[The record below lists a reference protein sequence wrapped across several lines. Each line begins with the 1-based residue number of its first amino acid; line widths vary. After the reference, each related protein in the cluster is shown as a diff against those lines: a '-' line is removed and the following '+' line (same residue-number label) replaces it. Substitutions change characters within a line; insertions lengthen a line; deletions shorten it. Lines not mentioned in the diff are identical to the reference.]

1 MKLSVS
7 GGRRLVGKIS
17 VQGAKNS
24 ILPIL
29 AACVLCRGEV
39 ILHNCPDLSDVVSA
53 INILKHLGLCVERK
67 GDTLCIFSNG
77 ITGCDVPDELMREM
91 RSSALFL
98 GAILSES
105 GCARVSMPGGCELG
119 PRPIDMHISA
129 LKKLGAECSDERGEM
144 YFTAPRGLVGTHIS
158 LWFPSVGATENIMLA
173 SAKAKGTTVITNA
186 AREPE
191 IVDLARFLN
200 CCGARIRGAGS
211 STIVIDGVD
220 RLYACEYRVMPDRIA
235 AVTFL
240 TAGAITRGDVLVC
253 DVNREDVIPALMP
266 LEAAGCQ
273 IYANSDSIRLKAPEK
288 LRCMNIIKTMPHP
301 GFPTDAQAIV
311 MALST
316 LCRGSTMF
324 VETIFENR
332 FRHVGEL
339 LRMGADIK
347 TEGKVAVVNG
357 VSRLY
362 PATVTSTDLR
372 GGAALLIAALSAE
385 GESMLCDVEHI
396 DRGYQHIENDLNL
409 LGAEITRIK

>member
-1 MKLSVS
+1 MKFSVS
-7 GGRRLVGKIS
+7 GGRRLFGKIR

-29 AACVLCRGEV
+29 AASILCRGEV
-39 ILHNCPDLSDVVSA
+39 ILHNCPNLSDVLSA
-53 INILKHLGLCVERK
+53 IRILEHLGLCVDRE
-67 GDTLCIFSNG
+67 GDTLRIISSG
-77 ITGCDVPDELMREM
+77 ITGCDVPDKLMREM
-91 RSSALFL
+91 RSSVVFL
-98 GAILSES
+98 GAILSET

-129 LKKLGAECSDERGEM
+129 LKKLGAVCDDEMGDM
-144 YFTAPRGLVGTHIS
+144 HFYAPKGLCGAHIS
-158 LWFPSVGATENIMLA
+158 LWFPSVGATENIILA
-173 SAKAKGTTVITNA
+173 SVKAKGTTVITNA

-200 CCGARIRGAGS
+200 CCGARVRGAGS

-220 RLYACEYRVMPDRIA
+220 KLYACEYRVMPDRIA

-240 TAGAITRGDVLVC
+240 TAAAITGGEILVC
-253 DVNREDVIPALMP
+253 DADCEDITPALMP
-266 LEAAGCQ
+266 LESAGCTVCSQ
-273 IYANSDSIRLKAPEK
+273 KDRIALKAPQK
-288 LRCMNIIKTMPHP
+288 LCAMNIIKTMPHP
-301 GFPTDAQAIV
+301 GFPTDAQAII

-316 LCRGSTMF
+316 LCEGSTMF

-357 VSRLY
+357 VKRLHS
-362 PATVTSTDLR
+362 AVVTSTDLR
-372 GGAALLIAALSAE
+372 GGAALLLAALSAE
-385 GESMLCDVEHI
+385 GESTLCDIEHI

-409 LGAEITRIK
+409 LGANVTRIQ

>member
-1 MKLSVS
+1 MRFSVTGGS
-7 GGRRLVGKIS
+7 RLGGRLS

-29 AACVLCRGEV
+29 AACVLCRGEI

-53 INILKHLGLCVERK
+53 IRILEHLGLDVTRE
-67 GDTLCIFSNG
+67 GDTLKIVSTG
-77 ITGCDVPDELMREM
+77 ITGCEVPDELMREM

-119 PRPIDMHISA
+119 PRPIDMHVSA
-129 LKKLGAECSDERGEM
+129 LKKLGAVCDEETGDM
-144 YFTAPRGLVGTHIS
+144 CFFAPKGLCGTHIS
-158 LWFPSVGATENIMLA
+158 LWFPSVGATENIILA
-173 SAKAKGTTVITNA
+173 SAKARGTTIITNA

-211 STIVIDGVD
+211 STIVIDGTD
-220 RLYACEYRVMPDRIA
+220 RLYSCEYRVMPDRIA

-240 TAGAITRGDVLVC
+240 TAAAITGGEIVLC
-253 DVNREDVIPALMP
+253 DANREDITPALLP
-266 LEAAGCQ
+266 LEAAGCG
-273 IYANSDSIRLKAPEK
+273 IYSQNDKIVLKAPQK
-288 LRCMNIIKTMPHP
+288 LRSMNIIKTMPHP
-301 GFPTDAQAIV
+301 GFPTDAQAII

-316 LCRGSTMF
+316 LCEGSTMF

-332 FRHVGEL
+332 FRHVSEL

-357 VSRLY
+357 VKRLH
-362 PATVTSTDLR
+362 PAAVCCTDLR
-372 GGAALLIAALSAE
+372 GGAAILLAALSAQ
-385 GESMLCDVEHI
+385 GESIISDVRHI
-396 DRGYQHIENDLNL
+396 DRGYQHIESDLNK
-409 LGAEITRIK
+409 LGAKIERLP

>member
-1 MKLSVS
+1 MKFSVS
-7 GGRRLVGKIS
+7 GGRRLSGRLS

-29 AACVLCRGEV
+29 AASVLCRGEV
-39 ILHNCPDLSDVVSA
+39 VLHNCPDLSDVISA
-53 INILKHLGLCVERK
+53 INILKHLGLCVRRE
-67 GDTLCIFSNG
+67 GDTLCIISNG

-91 RSSALFL
+91 RSSSLFL

-119 PRPIDMHISA
+119 PRPIDMHVSA
-129 LKKLGAECSDERGEM
+129 LKKLGAEYSDERGEM
-144 YFTAPRGLVGTHIS
+144 YFTAPKGLVGTHIS
-158 LWFPSVGATENIMLA
+158 LWFPSVGATENIILA

-211 STIVIDGVD
+211 GTIVIDGVD

-235 AVTFL
+235 AITFL
-240 TAGAITRGDVLVC
+240 SAAAITHGDILVTNAC
-253 DVNREDVIPALMP
+253 REDIMPALMP

-273 IYANSDSIRLKAPEK
+273 ILVKDDTIRLKVPDR

-311 MALST
+311 MALAT
-316 LCRGSTMF
+316 LCEGSTMF

-357 VSRLY
+357 VNRLH

-372 GGAALLIAALSAE
+372 GGAALLLACLSAE
-385 GESMLCDVEHI
+385 GDSTLCDIEHV

-409 LGAEITRIK
+409 LGAEIMRIK

>member
-1 MKLSVS
+1 MKFSVS
-7 GGRRLVGKIS
+7 GARRLFGKIR

-29 AACVLCRGEV
+29 AATVLCRGEV

-53 INILKHLGLCVERK
+53 INILKHLGLYARRE
-67 GDTLCIFSNG
+67 GDTLSIISSG
-77 ITGCDVPDELMREM
+77 ISGCEVPDELMREM
-91 RSSALFL
+91 RSSSLFL

-105 GCARVSMPGGCELG
+105 GCVRVSMPGGCELG

-129 LKKLGAECSDERGEM
+129 LKKLGAVCDEERGDM
-144 YFTAPRGLVGTHIS
+144 YFSAPNGLVGTHIS
-158 LWFPSVGATENIMLA
+158 LWFPSVGATENTILA
-173 SAKAKGTTVITNA
+173 SVKAKGTTVITNA

-211 STIVIDGVD
+211 GTIVIDGVD

-240 TAGAITRGDVLVC
+240 TAAAITRGDVLAC
-253 DVNREDVIPALMP
+253 DANCEDIMPVLSP
-266 LEAAGCQ
+266 LEASGCS
-273 IYANSDSIRLKAPEK
+273 IISKNDTIRLKAPEN

-301 GFPTDAQAIV
+301 GFPTDAQAII

-316 LCRGSTMF
+316 LCEGSTMF

-357 VSRLY
+357 VSRLHS
-362 PATVTSTDLR
+362 ATVTSTDLR
-372 GGAALLIAALSAE
+372 GGAALLLAALSAE
-385 GESMLCDVEHI
+385 GESTLCDIEHI
-396 DRGYQHIENDLNL
+396 DRGYQHIENELNL
-409 LGAEITRIK
+409 LGACVSRIQ

>member
-1 MKLSVS
+1 MKFLID
-7 GGRRLVGKIS
+7 GGRRLSGKIS

-29 AACVLCRGEV
+29 AACALCRGEI
-39 ILHNCPDLSDVVSA
+39 ILHNCPELSDVVSA
-53 INILKHLGLCVERK
+53 SNILRHLGVSVERK
-67 GDTLCIFSNG
+67 GDTLCVISTG
-77 ITGCDVPDELMREM
+77 ITSCEVPDELMREM

-105 GCARVSMPGGCELG
+105 GCAKVSMPGGCELG

-129 LKKLGAECSDERGEM
+129 LKKLGAVCDDESGDM
-144 YFTAPRGLVGTHIS
+144 YFCAPNGLVGTHIS
-158 LWFPSVGATENIMLA
+158 LWFPSVGATENIILA

-200 CCGARIRGAGS
+200 CCGAHIRGAGS
-211 STIVIDGVD
+211 GTIVIDGVNS
-220 RLYACEYRVMPDRIA
+220 LGACEYRVMPDRIA

-240 TAGAITRGDVLVC
+240 SAAAITGGDILVSNTSSDDITPVLS
-253 DVNREDVIPALMP
+253 P
-266 LEAAGCQ
+266 LESAGCCVFSE
-273 IYANSDSIRLKAPEK
+273 SDSVRLKAPRELK
-288 LRCMNIIKTMPHP
+288 CMNIIKTMPHP
-301 GFPTDAQAIV
+301 GFPTDAQAII

-316 LCRGSTMF
+316 LCKGSTMF

-339 LRMGADIK
+339 MRMGADIK
-347 TEGKVAVVNG
+347 TEGNVAVVNG
-357 VSRLY
+357 VNKLR

-372 GGAALLIAALSAE
+372 GGAALLLASLSAD
-385 GESMLCDVEHI
+385 GQSTLCDIEHI
-396 DRGYQHIENDLNL
+396 DRGYQHIEKDLNL
-409 LGAEITRIK
+409 LGAEVVRKQ